1 VKGKI
6 FMMNPIKRVVIANVR
21 PVVAGGCSSIHWV
34 VGDKVR
40 VKADI
45 FSNGHEQ
52 LAGELLFRKEGG
64 RQWQVLPMAFVN
76 NDEWYSAFR
85 VSEAGTYEYTVQAWI
100 DRFRTWLSDVA
111 EKTAAGQNVNQ
122 EMVEGSRIVAVAA
135 ELSEGDDRQ
144 WLVAKA
150 RFLGSEESCKERM
163 RIAADPDLSRL
174 MDAYADKSGVSVYNR
189 VLRAT
194 VDPSPALLGS
204 CVADAAPLTLHD
216 RSRTPGNR

>member
-1 VKGKI
+1 
-6 FMMNPIKRVVIANVR
+6 MMDPIKRVVIANVR
-21 PVVAGGCSSIHWV
+21 PVVSGGCSSIHWV

-52 LAGELLFRKEGG
+52 LAGELLFRMEGV
-64 RQWQVLPMAFVN
+64 RQWQALPMAFVN

-100 DRFRTWLSDVA
+100 DRFRTWLSGVA
-111 EKTAAGQNVNQ
+111 QKSAAGQNVDR

-135 ELSEGDDRQ
+135 ELSVGEDHQ
-144 WLVAKA
+144 WLASKA
-150 RFLGSEESCKERM
+150 RFLSSDESCKERM
-163 RIAADPDLSRL
+163 RIAGDPVLSRL

-194 VDPSPALLGS
+194 VDPSPALPGS
-204 CVADAAPLTLHD
+204 CFAGAAPLSLHG